1 MKLKWVIF
9 AVLAAFL
16 VLVLNSSSV
25 AVNTRDIDIVRK
37 KGVLDSQDLK
47 IIDVFVSEAVQE
59 LVKTRDF
66 TSIAKVR
73 TEILSRQ
80 STQGQYAQQFS
91 QSAYKHISAGL
102 AQAQTLDPEDR
113 KTKVIVNLL
122 ILIDGLRDLRLA
134 DLAIKMLRNEN
145 MIVRYW
151 AVHCLTTPEIIKQL
165 NSSEG
170 SNSKPAE
177 VIAAEFKKLVDTSSP
192 EIIALMAQF
201 SADVKIPQGEELLGQ
216 IADMRIKQYADWT
229 VKYELIDITIL
240 KLLDSKIPLP
250 SGSPGTAPAE
260 TSSGKAAM
268 ARRFGQLY
276 SYAIQRYTKGQAVL
290 NDTQKQQLVSILVE
304 TEEKCIGRLL
314 GRPQTTIRRAI
325 ERENLPAL
333 LQEHDRLLGS
343 ETQTGELPL
352 RLNFDY
358 GTASGSKRTAPIPLP
373 QPPIKK

>member
-1 MKLKWVIF
+1 MNLKSLIF
-9 AVLAAFL
+9 AVLTAFL
-16 VLVLNSSSV
+16 VLVMNSSSV
-25 AVNTRDIDIVRK
+25 AVNTKDIDIVRK
-37 KGVLDSQDLK
+37 KGVLESQDLK
-47 IIDVFVSEAVQE
+47 IIDIFVSEAVQE

-80 STQGQYAQQFS
+80 SAQGQYAQQFS
-91 QSAYKHISAGL
+91 QSAYKYISAGL
-102 AQAQTLDPEDR
+102 AQAQTLEPEDR

-177 VIAAEFKKLVDTSSP
+177 VITAEFKKLVESSSP

-229 VKYELIDITIL
+229 VKYELIDVTIL

-250 SGSPGTAPAE
+250 SGSSGTAPA
-260 TSSGKAAM
+260 
-268 ARRFGQLY
+268 
-276 SYAIQRYTKGQAVL
+276 
-290 NDTQKQQLVSILVE
+290 
-304 TEEKCIGRLL
+304 
-314 GRPQTTIRRAI
+314 
-325 ERENLPAL
+325 
-333 LQEHDRLLGS
+333 GS
-343 ETQTGELPL
+343 
-352 RLNFDY
+352 
-358 GTASGSKRTAPIPLP
+358 
-373 QPPIKK
+373 